1 MYDYVIVGSGLFGCV
16 FAHEMHKAG
25 RQCLVLERRDQVGG
39 NVYCE
44 EKDGIH
50 IHRYGAHIFHTSDPR
65 VWEYV
70 NQFAKFNHFI
80 NTPVANYKGEL
91 YNLPFN
97 MNTFAKMWGIITPRN
112 RQRPRLKASAGQRAS
127 RSRRTW
133 KNRPFP
139 SSARMCMRN

>member
-97 MNTFAKMWGIITPRN
+97 MNTFAKMWGIITPE
-112 RQRPRLKASAGQRAS
+112 QAAAKIEGQRRAAGI
-127 RSRRTW
+127 TEPE
-133 KNRPFP
+133 NLEE
-139 SSARMCMRN
+139 

>member
-50 IHRYGAHIFHTSDPR
+50 IHRYGAHIFHTSDLR

-80 NTPVANYKGEL
+80 NTPVASNGLEEISCFSEKNSGNGPNKDEIVL
-91 YNLPFN
+91 
-97 MNTFAKMWGIITPRN
+97 TRI
-112 RQRPRLKASAGQRAS
+112 LKEVA
-127 RSRRTW
+127 W
-133 KNRPFP
+133 
-139 SSARMCMRN
+139 